1 MHDEDRITLDR
12 PAGFGF
18 SIVHLNGTA
27 RVAVRGE
34 IDIASSEELRSALL
48 SLADQGV
55 RQVTIDMAGL
65 DFIDS
70 TGLGALIR
78 VLKHYRAEG
87 GDLKLAAPTKP
98 VAKVLEITA
107 LDHLFEVV
115 P

>member
-1 MHDEDRITLDR
+1 MNNEHHTTLGR
-12 PAGFGF
+12 PGSFGF
-18 SIVHLNGTA
+18 SVVHANGTV

-34 IDIASSEELRSALL
+34 IDIASSDELRSALL
-48 SLADQGV
+48 GLAEQGV
-55 RQVTIDMAGL
+55 RQVTVDLSNL

-115 P
+115 A